1 MIVPPVIGLCL
12 GVLWVWWIVS
22 VVYYFFIIN
31 FSYIVGLGNIKGDGS
46 TPFATV
52 TFDNTTRN
60 MVYYFMFGG
69 LWK

>member
-1 MIVPPVIGLCL
+1 MFRCSLGMVDSISSVILYNN
-12 GVLWVWWIVS
+12 
-22 VVYYFFIIN
+22 YYR
-31 FSYIVGLGNIKGDGS
+31 YIVGLGNIKGDGS

>member
-1 MIVPPVIGLCL
+1 MVDSISSVILYNN
-12 GVLWVWWIVS
+12 
-22 VVYYFFIIN
+22 YYR
-31 FSYIVGLGNIKGDGS
+31 YIVGLGNIKGDGS